1 MRPLTTVFTA
11 ATTPVVQAL
20 LSHFRDASPLWLT
33 IGGTKRRAACQRLI
47 MPVAAR
53 SRLVLNC
60 VLALAAGDLSKYH
73 LASSDMANLSCG
85 FYGQALEGIRSV
97 LDSERA
103 PSGSVGAGAHN
114 AAAVNFTN
122 SERILPHI
130 NAAAALCHSRSFV
143 MAQDPGLRGLIFEI
157 FCYIFTLTAFSHG
170 HNLQLNLA
178 LQIFNS
184 PFLTGCQYQ
193 GILLGRSRE
202 VFFYILRVSMLAD
215 DVRSAAASSTAAAS
229 ELRTIETQLSQPHP
243 FSPKELHTAASDD
256 ADLIFNLYR
265 LGCLLYVKRTLNPQL
280 AHQSPEIQNLIQ
292 EFVSSLEELSPSSPA
307 NGVMCWPLVV
317 AGLGATVGTHR
328 RLIASRL
335 RKNHETW
342 RTDILKRSEEFL
354 SKTWREN
361 RNAGLCE
368 RHDTYSTPEFARW

>member
-1 MRPLTTVFTA
+1 
-11 ATTPVVQAL
+11 
-20 LSHFRDASPLWLT
+20 
-33 IGGTKRRAACQRLI
+33 
-47 MPVAAR
+47 
-53 SRLVLNC
+53 
-60 VLALAAGDLSKYH
+60 
-73 LASSDMANLSCG
+73 
-85 FYGQALEGIRSV
+85 
-97 LDSERA
+97 
-103 PSGSVGAGAHN
+103 
-114 AAAVNFTN
+114 
-122 SERILPHI
+122 
-130 NAAAALCHSRSFV
+130 

-170 HNLQLNLA
+170 QNLQLNLA
-178 LQIFNS
+178 LQIFSS
-184 PFLTGCQYQ
+184 PFLTGGQYQ
-193 GILLGRSRE
+193 GILLGRSRQ

-215 DVRSAAASSTAAAS
+215 DVRYAAASSTAAAS

-243 FSPKELHTAASDD
+243 LSPKELHTAARDD

-317 AGLGATVGTHR
+317 AGLGATVGIHR
-328 RLIASRL
+328 RLIATRL

-342 RTDILKRSEEFL
+342 RTDILKKSGEFL

-361 RNAGLCE
+361 RNAGLSENLDMSAGAEASCSILTAGTFE
-368 RHDTYSTPEFARW
+368 YPAVFL